1 MQMADARARKSDV
14 APGPAVA
21 LPLEAADDP
30 AAVWV
35 GVEDCPAADD
45 GVSEGED
52 ASVGAASD
60 EPSRRLQAGLV
71 VLPVEK
77 NMVAKPANVGASLE
91 DAAIEEAQAVQRADG
106 GRAMRKRGHVNYRK
120 ERIGMAGLIF
130 KLKLNLSLN
139 LNLNFGPREREKL
152 FCSNFAAIAHSRT
165 GTP

>member
-1 MQMADARARKSDV
+1 MTI
-14 APGPAVA
+14 
-21 LPLEAADDP
+21 ADDP

-35 GVEDCPAADD
+35 GVEDSPGEA
-45 GVSEGED
+45 VSEGEN
-52 ASVGAASD
+52 ASVDAASD

-91 DAAIEEAQAVQRADG
+91 GAAIEEAQAVQRADG

-130 KLKLNLSLN
+130 QLVISQLTIELTPLYREELS
-139 LNLNFGPREREKL
+139 
-152 FCSNFAAIAHSRT
+152 
-165 GTP
+165 